1 MCVAVECIL
10 VLKKRVNA
18 GVENFSIFRILDLEF
33 SYFISNSYFA
43 KKKGGN
49 FAAWEF
55 DKLFYLFLIF
65 R

>member
-1 MCVAVECIL
+1 M
-10 VLKKRVNA
+10 LKKRVNA

-55 DKLFYLFLIF
+55 DTTVLPFLNF
-65 R
+65 

>member
-1 MCVAVECIL
+1 MCVAVECIS

-55 DKLFYLFLIF
+55 GTTVLPFLNF
-65 R
+65 